1 MVEKYGSDVSRE
13 QFEIIREDLEKAK
26 KSTKPRK
33 VDLYDVFCAVLY
45 ILKTGCQWRNLPK
58 DFPNWKLVYYY
69 FTVWRKP
76 KESGESLLEEILKK
90 ISTKSSNCRREEG
103 KNKFCDY

>member
-13 QFEIIREDLEKAK
+13 QFEIFREDLEKAK
-26 KSTKPRK
+26 KATRPRK
-33 VDLYDVFCAVLY
+33 VDLYDIFCAVLY

-69 FTVWRKP
+69 FTIWKKP
-76 KESGESLLEEILKK
+76 KESGKSLLEEILKK
-90 ISTKSSNCRREEG
+90 ISTKNSNCRREEG

>member
-1 MVEKYGSDVSRE
+1 MTE

-76 KESGESLLEEILKK
+76 KESGESLLEKILKK

>member
-26 KSTKPRK
+26 KATRPRK
-33 VDLYDVFCAVLY
+33 VDLYDIFCAVLY

-69 FTVWRKP
+69 FTIWKKP
-76 KESGESLLEEILKK
+76 KESGKSLLEDILKK
-90 ISTKSSNCRREEG
+90 IRTRIHKRF
-103 KNKFCDY
+103 NKVCK